1 METGNNPEPR
11 VSGRFDF
18 FAAMRAKQAVGRHV
32 AFALMANHGF
42 ILVTGDILAP
52 FNFDRRQMT
61 AFEAITAL
69 KRAIITCGS
78 LVGTRSGNH

>member
-1 METGNNPEPR
+1 M
-11 VSGRFDF
+11 DF

-32 AFALMANHGF
+32 AFALIANHGF

-61 AFEAITAL
+61 AFGARSLGGGFACGLRFSLSRSSVVLAEVVLHPAL
-69 KRAIITCGS
+69 DVR
-78 LVGTRSGNH
+78 